1 MASEPSTLARSI
13 IVRFCWVS
21 LIISS
26 SHSCI
31 VTVLTLSA
39 PTLGEHLGGGAASAL
54 YICWV
59 ISCVLAPYYMP
70 IIGTTRRALLCGL
83 CGNALYLSSFTIA
96 VSDLCKS
103 WSLAARYAVVIGGAC
118 VGGLANGPV
127 FVSQAV
133 YFANSATCL
142 AAARADSD
150 GGAGARALLSAIFA
164 CVFTG
169 EEVLLKLLAGVT
181 DDTTP
186 IFFAYTTV
194 AGVCFL
200 VAICLLPEA
209 PTLPGPTPRA
219 TPAGSSSA
227 SSSRSPSRSGGY
239 SLATPPV
246 SETNDEN
253 APPRQGDAAAEATT
267 TCDEAD
273 DDDDAEPPRPAGPP
287 GALAVV
293 RMLWREPIARLA
305 VLYAVSF
312 GYVGAFEGVIIA
324 TRGVAA
330 GPLGESAVGPA
341 TAIVAG
347 TAALS
352 SVPLSYFSIHL
363 HPRWGRA
370 LIAVLFGPLAYVAL
384 GLALVFTGSSDDGS
398 QGQNGGSPI
407 ASHSWPPLAA
417 VQVLLGLG
425 RAAWESV
432 SAAATVEFF
441 GDRSPAELS
450 TLMAARSMCNGL
462 GAAIA
467 FILVPDISSFVASFA
482 LVGIGGA
489 AGIAFLC
496 AAGLHHMR
504 DLATD
509 EEGGD
514 GLEARLVSGR
524 SSHAVGAAPLLMLGP
539 GSVTRG
545 TSFKL
550 DAVAP
555 MPTGLGYRRACSH
568 HPAAT
573 PPQQT
578 TSSPSQASPAASM
591 RRAGSHG

>member
-1 MASEPSTLARSI
+1 MVLGTNTVARSLI
-13 IVRFCWVS
+13 IRFCWVS

-54 YICWV
+54 YVCWV
-59 ISCVLAPYYMP
+59 ISCLLAPYYMP
-70 IIGTTRRALLCGL
+70 IVGTTRRALLCGL
-83 CGNALYLSSFTIA
+83 CGNALYLTSFTIA

-103 WSLAARYAVVIGGAC
+103 WSIAARYAVVIGGAC

-142 AAARADSD
+142 AAARADGD

-200 VAICLLPEA
+200 VAICMLPDA

-239 SLATPPV
+239 MATPPV
-246 SETNDEN
+246 SEANDESTGCTN
-253 APPRQGDAAAEATT
+253 VPRQGDAVAEATT
-267 TCDEAD
+267 TCDEAG
-273 DDDDAEPPRPAGPP
+273 DDDDAEAPRPSGPP

-330 GPLGESAVGPA
+330 GPLGEAAVGPA

-352 SVPLSYFSIHL
+352 SVPLSFFSIHL
-363 HPRWGRA
+363 HERWGRA

-384 GLALVFTGSSDDGS
+384 GLALVFTGSGDDGS
-398 QGQNGGSPI
+398 PL
-407 ASHSWPPLAA
+407 ACHSWPPLAA

-462 GAAIA
+462 GAAVA
-467 FILVPDISSFVASFA
+467 FVLVPDISSFVASFS

-496 AAGLHHMR
+496 AAALHHMR
-504 DLATD
+504 DLAAD

-514 GLEARLVSGR
+514 GLEARLVSSR
-524 SSHAVGAAPLLMLGP
+524 SSRGVGAAPLLVLGP

-555 MPTGLGYRRACSH
+555 MPHGLGYRRACSH

-573 PPQQT
+573 PPQQA